1 MILAALE
8 KHIVPERDLEFN
20 YLGVKTLYDRYLIKD
35 RKGDPIELPQH
46 MFMAISMFLA
56 QNETDREG
64 WAIKF
69 YDMISQFQ
77 VMLATPTLSNAR
89 TTRHQLSSCYIGSS
103 PDNIEGIFDA
113 LQRDGIAL
121 QVWWRYRLG
130 LDTSTC
136 DGFLYRRT

>member
-1 MILAALE
+1 MNDLYHRVNGFTGYGSLISYFERGEAEGRILLGLKEKFDLVALE

-35 RKGDPIELPQH
+35 RKGEPIELPQH

-89 TTRHQLSSCYIGSS
+89 TTRHQLSSCYIG
-103 PDNIEGIFDA
+103 
-113 LQRDGIAL
+113 
-121 QVWWRYRLG
+121 
-130 LDTSTC
+130 
-136 DGFLYRRT
+136 